1 MPKARKQTAKG
12 LASIKKVVAAS
23 TTHAAVD
30 ALAAQDVAEARQLA
44 LQALQGTA
52 SVADRRRLATIFYAH
67 GKAVVAT
74 GNLRAA
80 LADFG
85 KACELD
91 PEEELFEERRRAT
104 ALAELEARER
114 EVTGSDG
121 RVVRAISA
129 EEVRR
134 HDVFLFAN
142 EVARELNYS
151 LRELTETPLLDYLQ
165 AKRLLHPPLG
175 SLSVTLDS
183 FEALGVYRWMGDPLA
198 ADEFTGWIRRFKS
211 QERGLAR
218 HLGAV
223 MAEWVRRRT
232 KLLASVDVVVAVPGD
247 PGRLHERGYNPPGE
261 LARVLAR
268 RLGVPLVEGALT
280 KRGAPRAR
288 DLERHQVEG
297 NFLSVTDAK
306 HLRNRTVL
314 LIDDVATRG
323 YTLAACSARL
333 KELGALRVDTLV
345 LAQSVTTHREQV
357 AVERQVAASV
367 TKVAEWIHLAEAMHV
382 GPERFKALLSAFGRP
397 AAVFDNLPRAAAVA
411 NNSQAAKGLEGRRG
425 REDDAKAMAE
435 RALAAAARTG
445 GAVLLSDDP
454 RYPPRLV
461 RSRATPPLLYVRGRL
476 ERVHASQKPWLA
488 IVGSREAT
496 PEAVGVA
503 RHVARTLAAEGWV
516 IVSGMADGIDHAA
529 HEAALEARGLTVA
542 VLPSGPDV
550 ATPSTARPLYERIVE
565 TGLVVSEYAFGTP
578 ARGDAFKKRNQ
589 VTVGLSDAVFVV
601 QSAIDGGTMIAAKA
615 ATEDGRLLLTLEP
628 PDASA
633 FGGNQ
638 KLLREKTA
646 RAVPRATAV
655 EFIREAVRPEA

>member
-1 MPKARKQTAKG
+1 MPKARKPPAKG
-12 LASIKKVVAAS
+12 LASIKTVVAAS
-23 TTHAAVD
+23 TTDAAMD
-30 ALAAQDVAEARQLA
+30 ALAASDVRKARQLA
-44 LQALQGTA
+44 LQARGTA
-52 SVADRRRLATIFYAH
+52 SEADRRRLATVFYAH
-67 GKAVVAT
+67 GKALVAT
-74 GNLRAA
+74 GDLTAA
-80 LADFG
+80 LADFRH
-85 KACELD
+85 ACELD
-91 PEEELFEERRRAT
+91 PSEELFEERRGAT
-104 ALAELEARER
+104 AHAEFEARER
-114 EVTGSDG
+114 EVRGSDG
-121 RVVRAISA
+121 RIVRAISA

-134 HDVFLFAN
+134 HDVVLFAN

-151 LRELTETPLLDYLQ
+151 LRELTDTPLLDYLQ

-198 ADEFTGWIRRFKS
+198 ADEFTGWIRRFKGE
-211 QERGLAR
+211 ERGLAT
-218 HLGAV
+218 HLGAA

-261 LARVLAR
+261 LARVIAR
-268 RLGVPLVEGALT
+268 RLGIPLMEGALI

-297 NFLSVTDAK
+297 NFVSATDGK
-306 HLRNRTVL
+306 RLRNRTVL

-323 YTLAACSARL
+323 YTLAACSTRL

-345 LAQSVTTHREQV
+345 LAQSVTTHREQM
-357 AVERQVAASV
+357 AVERQVATSV
-367 TKVAEWIHLAEAMHV
+367 AKVAEWIHLAEAMHV
-382 GPERFKALLSAFGRP
+382 GPERFKALLSTFGSP
-397 AAVFDNLPRAAAVA
+397 AAVFDNLPRAAVVA
-411 NNSQAAKGLEGRRG
+411 NNSQAVKGLEGRRG
-425 REDDAKAMAE
+425 QEDEARTMAE
-435 RALAAAARTG
+435 RALTAAARTG

-454 RYPPRLV
+454 RYPARLA

-476 ERVHASQKPWLA
+476 EGFRTTQKPWLA

-496 PEAVGVA
+496 REALGIA

-516 IVSGMADGIDHAA
+516 IVSGMADGVDQAA
-529 HEAALEARGLTVA
+529 HEGALEARGLTVA

-565 TGLVVSEYAFGTP
+565 TGLVVSEYAFGVA
-578 ARGDAFKKRNQ
+578 ARGDFFKKRNH

-628 PDASA
+628 PDESA

-638 KLLREKTA
+638 KLLRENLA
-646 RAVPRATAV
+646 RGVPRSTSV
-655 EFIREAVRPEA
+655 EFLREAVRVLV